1 MSHSDLSYLQN
12 VRIIQR
18 NLVYIIGIA
27 PSIAEEKI
35 IQSEEFFGQ
44 YGTIKKIILNN
55 SPQLIEKVH
64 SCCAY
69 KLINDLTKRY
79 ITYSTEQEAYDCI
92 MATDGCVLY
101 DCQIRFVILS
111 VIKKIEQV
119 LEQQNIVT
127 SSYEEFIARI
137 LNVCIYII

>member
-101 DCQIRFVILS
+101 DCQIRFMNC
-111 VIKKIEQV
+111 E
-119 LEQQNIVT
+119 
-127 SSYEEFIARI
+127 
-137 LNVCIYII
+137 